1 MFGENYETESNIY
14 IDQSKAIILD
24 SWVVVLQLVTC
35 TFFHT
40 PTGIVI
46 SSHTTADKDISG
58 NHGVFSCSFMLKYC
72 NIFTQYSP
80 ILTKWVML
88 PSKHRFWLVS
98 REFIRHMEREEQQKA
113 MKNNLSP
120 SKLLKKRKW
129 MENWRSGPP
138 PDWNCKGCS
147 LDAVLGPFVMFDMF
161 KLIAAFCWPQNPFG
175 PSK

>member
-1 MFGENYETESNIY
+1 M
-14 IDQSKAIILD
+14 
-24 SWVVVLQLVTC
+24 
-35 TFFHT
+35 
-40 PTGIVI
+40 I

-147 LDAVLGPFVMFDMF
+147 LDASLGLLSCLICLSSLLPFVGLRTPLALPSRWSDLLDYAINRYVFV
-161 KLIAAFCWPQNPFG
+161 LQIRLRWLSQLRPQ
-175 PSK
+175 